1 MREVNFCI
9 ISRGLIFS
17 WGHSSWRF
25 FYQPLTNFLI
35 REIHFYCFPETI
47 KLKFLSKEIRN
58 KLRLLHFPINNTKTL
73 RNYQSFYDRGILKR
87 IWKIYSTMWD
97 VISTNPFVYWR
108 RVSRTTLYALS
119 SHFIIYNFFF
129 LTSIFPSH
137 IIKISLE

>member
-1 MREVNFCI
+1 MK
-9 ISRGLIFS
+9 LIFAS
-17 WGHSSWRF
+17 FHVVLFSPEVIPREDF
-25 FYQPLTNFLI
+25 FINPLPISLFGKFTFI
-35 REIHFYCFPETI
+35 VSPETI

-58 KLRLLHFPINNTKTL
+58 KLRLLHFPINNTKAL
-73 RNYQSFYDRGILKR
+73 RNYQSFYDRGVLKR